1 MAEPDDSNARPI
13 SAPVAA
19 VVPTRVEDL
28 SELARLASLIWHAHY
43 PGIISTDQ
51 IEYMLGEMYSHDRL
65 RRELL
70 MEGVVYL
77 HIGSPGA
84 MVGFAAVGPTP
95 DPSEFKLHKLYVHP
109 DHQRKRYGKA
119 LLQAAAVRA
128 REAGGKRLALCV
140 NKRNTTALQAYR
152 AYGFRQRAEVCVD
165 IGGGFVMD
173 DYVLEYELGVSGGC

>member
-1 MAEPDDSNARPI
+1 MAEPDDSTPRPI
-13 SAPVAA
+13 CAPLAS

-43 PGIISTDQ
+43 PGMISTDQ
-51 IEYMLGEMYSHDRL
+51 IDYMLGEMYSQDRL

-70 MEGVVYL
+70 IEGVFYL

-84 MVGFAAVGPTP
+84 MVAFAAVGPTP

-109 DHQRKRYGKA
+109 DYQRRGFGKA

-128 REAGGKRLALCV
+128 REAGGERLALCV

-173 DYVLEYELGVSGGC
+173 DFVQTTKILP